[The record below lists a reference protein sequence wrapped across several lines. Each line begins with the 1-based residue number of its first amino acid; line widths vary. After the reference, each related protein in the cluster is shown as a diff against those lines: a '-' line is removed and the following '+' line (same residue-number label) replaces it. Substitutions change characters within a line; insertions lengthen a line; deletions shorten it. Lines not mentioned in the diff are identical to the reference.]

1 MGPHPTPTVA
11 TDMPSIDI
19 TRHHSQPLAEAKKKV
34 ERVAK
39 HIAEKFQVVYEW
51 QGNTLHFSRSGVE
64 GQIAVTTKLIRV
76 TAELGFLLSMIR
88 DPVEKEINRYLDEE
102 FS

>member
-1 MGPHPTPTVA
+1 
-11 TDMPSIDI
+11 MPSIDI
-19 TRHHSQPLAEAKKKV
+19 TRHHSRPLAEAKKKV
-34 ERVAK
+34 ERVAN

-64 GQIAVTTKLIRV
+64 GQIAVTTKLVRV
-76 TAELGFLLSMIR
+76 TAELGFLLSMIK
-88 DPVEKEINRYLDEE
+88 DPVEREINRYLDEE

>member
-1 MGPHPTPTVA
+1 MGPLPDVPLP
-11 TDMPSIDI
+11 MPSIDI
-19 TRHHSQPLAEAKKKV
+19 TRHHSRPLAEAKKKV
-34 ERVAK
+34 ERVAE
-39 HIAEKFQVVYEW
+39 HIATKFQVVHEW

-88 DPVEKEINRYLDEE
+88 EPVEREINRYLDEE

>member
-1 MGPHPTPTVA
+1 MALPGPASARP
-11 TDMPSIDI
+11 MPSIDI
-19 TRHHSQPLAEAKKKV
+19 TRHHSRPLAEAKKKV
-34 ERVAK
+34 ERVAN

-64 GQIAVTTKLIRV
+64 GQIAVTTKLVRV
-76 TAELGFLLSMIR
+76 TAELGFLLSMIK
-88 DPVEKEINRYLDEE
+88 DPVEREINRYLDEE

>member
-1 MGPHPTPTVA
+1 MGFLSGLMRAP
-11 TDMPSIDI
+11 MPSIDI
-19 TRHHSQPLAEAKKKV
+19 TRHHSRPLPEARKKV

-51 QGNTLHFSRSGVE
+51 QGNTLHFSRSGVD
-64 GQIAVTTKLIRV
+64 GQIAVTTKLIKV
-76 TAELGFLLSMIR
+76 TANLGFLLSMIK
-88 DPVEKEINRYLDEE
+88 DPVEREINRYLDEE

>member
-1 MGPHPTPTVA
+1 VH
-11 TDMPSIDI
+11 
-19 TRHHSQPLAEAKKKV
+19 
-34 ERVAK
+34 
-39 HIAEKFQVVYEW
+39 EW

-88 DPVEKEINRYLDEE
+88 DPVEREINRYLDEE

>member
-1 MGPHPTPTVA
+1 
-11 TDMPSIDI
+11 MPSIDI
-19 TRHHSQPLAEAKKKV
+19 TRHHSRPLAEARKKV
-34 ERVAK
+34 ERVAT

-51 QGNTLHFSRSGVE
+51 QGNTLHFSRSGVD

-88 DPVEKEINRYLDEE
+88 EPVEREINRYLDEE

>member
-1 MGPHPTPTVA
+1 MGPHPTPTPPA
-11 TDMPSIDI
+11 DMPNIDI

-34 ERVAK
+34 ERVAA
-39 HIAEKFQVVYEW
+39 HIADKFQVVYEW

-64 GQIAVTTKLIRV
+64 GQIAVTTKLVRV
-76 TAELGFLLSMIR
+76 TAELGFMLSFIR
-88 DPVEKEINRYLDEE
+88 DAVEREVNKYLDEE